1 MFFPML
7 AIHQFQS
14 THPARGATERGRGK
28 TWEHPYFNPRTPRGV
43 RPRASSMSP
52 VRLTISIHAPREG
65 CDSHII
71 QTTSGVFG
79 DFNPRT
85 PRGVR
90 PGPPPGR
97 TGGGDFNPRTPRGVR
112 PTTSCPRKTARR
124 FQSTHPARG
133 ATTQYSRL
141 YPFSPRISIHAPRE
155 GCDSLRM
162 WYWMAMLYFNP
173 RTPRGVRHGLRSPPT
188 GSGNFNPRTPRGVRR
203 TGPHIHRCPE
213 PYFNPRT
220 PRGVRPRVW

>member
-65 CDSHII
+65 CDRALLRAGRAAEISIHAPREGCDLRRAA
-71 QTTSGVFG
+71 QEKRQD

-90 PGPPPGR
+90 PPSTPGY
-97 TGGGDFNPRTPRGVR
+97 THSHPG
-112 PTTSCPRKTARR
+112 

-133 ATTQYSRL
+133 ATSGVL
-141 YPFSPRISIHAPRE
+141 IGPSPVLVISIHAPRE
-155 GCDSLRM
+155 GCDGRVLTFIDVLSHISIH
-162 WYWMAMLYFNP
+162 AP
-173 RTPRGVRHGLRSPPT
+173 REGCDHGC
-188 GSGNFNPRTPRGVRR
+188 GSQY
-203 TGPHIHRCPE
+203 I
-213 PYFNPRT
+213 
-220 PRGVRPRVW
+220 

>member
-155 GCDSLRM
+155 GCDVWRPHRPFPCTC
-162 WYWMAMLYFNP
+162 Y
-173 RTPRGVRHGLRSPPT
+173 
-188 GSGNFNPRTPRGVRR
+188 FNPRTPRGVRR